1 MLNFC
6 WVSTFF
12 DILFFNICK
21 LLISRTPIKDTIF
34 WKSMMRSFRWIEI
47 NCFNRFR
54 FLAEVSTNLQ
64 KMHYFGQ
71 LKKEKRK
78 LDKWPHFFHLLFE
91 VCWWYSFLYLKIV
104 KIYFHAVLLS
114 SILVCKISEFWR
126 CKLWD
131 QKFFLFDSGN
141 IHIKESKKLGFTFSI
156 ELRTKFVWSP
166 GLLLSVPECYFA

>member
-1 MLNFC
+1 MLSFC

-12 DILFFNICK
+12 DIYS
-21 LLISRTPIKDTIF
+21 LISCELLLEPQ
-34 WKSMMRSFRWIEI
+34 

-91 VCWWYSFLYLKIV
+91 VCLWYSFLYLKIV

-131 QKFFLFDSGN
+131 QKFSLFDSGN